1 MNLKHLTLHCITQRF
16 LPPPPLLYR
25 GQITVA
31 ETRYTAL
38 LIQLTFGDLAVQHVL
53 YFVAWKDERAFK
65 DVTGCEARFTLLV
78 SKNKTN

>member
-1 MNLKHLTLHCITQRF
+1 MNMKHLTLHCITA
-16 LPPPPLLYR
+16 PPPLLYQ

-78 SKNKTN
+78 SKNKTNRN